1 MINTDKIMV
10 MATARVLLLLLF
22 IIQMI
27 MKKSVFEIPKMVMP

>member
-1 MINTDKIMV
+1 MINSDKIMV

-27 MKKSVFEIPKMVMP
+27 MKKVC